1 MIAPTKANATYAART
16 LSLLTKGPKEVIV
29 GISLV
34 HVTARCNAKTSK
46 PFHREKVR
54 AAVAR
59 AVAAA
64 QSVVKNSL
72 NQHVEESLNKFAQ
85 TCADDAR
92 SSFVSRR
99 LLRPCLASGLRPR
112 IFSVRGA
119 RTVAGRGRIGMP
131 EVRGGE
137 RERRTGPYQ
146 PDFRSRG
153 LRRGVSAQSGGA
165 WRKQRQLRLCRRSPA
180 AGKHR
185 QCAALADLATSR
197 SAAGACL
204 SGFRSTSARLW
215 RRDRRT
221 DFIDRAGRPARR
233 GRHRAGTRG
242 RARVAGARRPESLS

>member
-72 NQHVEESLNKFAQ
+72 NQDVEESLNKFAQ

-99 LLRPCLASGLRPR
+99 LLRPCFAGGLRPR
-112 IFSVRGA
+112 IFPVRGA
-119 RTVAGRGRIGMP
+119 RTMAGRGRNRVP
-131 EVRGGE
+131 EIRRRQGE
-137 RERRTGPYQ
+137 PGAGPDR
-146 PDFRSRG
+146 PDFGPGR
-153 LRRGVSAQSGGA
+153 LRRRVPAQGRSTR
-165 WRKQRQLRLCRRSPA
+165 RKQRKFRFCRRKFA
-180 AGKHR
+180 AAQRYR
-185 QCAALADLATSR
+185 QPAALAGLAAA
-197 SAAGACL
+197 SAAAGIAL
-204 SGFRSTSARLW
+204 SGNIALCIIAHFEWRAAAAGLW
-215 RRDRRT
+215 V
-221 DFIDRAGRPARR
+221 RAE
-233 GRHRAGTRG
+233 RADLTR
-242 RARVAGARRPESLS
+242 AA

>member
-72 NQHVEESLNKFAQ
+72 NQDVEESLNKFAQ

-99 LLRPCLASGLRPR
+99 LLRPCLAGGLRPR

-119 RTVAGRGRIGMP
+119 RTVAGRGRDRLS
-131 EVRGGE
+131 EVRRRQGKP
-137 RERRTGPYQ
+137 RTGPDQ
-146 PDFRSRG
+146 PDFGSRR
-153 LRRGVSAQSGGA
+153 LRRGVSAQGRRPR
-165 WRKQRQLRLCRRSPA
+165 RKRGIVRICRR
-180 AGKHR
+180 
-185 QCAALADLATSR
+185 
-197 SAAGACL
+197 
-204 SGFRSTSARLW
+204 
-215 RRDRRT
+215 
-221 DFIDRAGRPARR
+221 
-233 GRHRAGTRG
+233 
-242 RARVAGARRPESLS
+242 